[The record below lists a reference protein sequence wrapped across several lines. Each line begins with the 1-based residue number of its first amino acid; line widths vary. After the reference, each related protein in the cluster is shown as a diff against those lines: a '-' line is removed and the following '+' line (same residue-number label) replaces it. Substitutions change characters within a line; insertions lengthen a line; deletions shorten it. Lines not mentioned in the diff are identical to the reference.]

1 MYGFD
6 LIMVKYSVF
15 LFVCKGTTSSSNTVV
30 AGQENFQETDEAKI
44 VRENEERYIFL
55 HVTLISLKNGERG

>member
-1 MYGFD
+1 MYGSD

-30 AGQENFQETDEAKI
+30 AGQENFQETDEAKMK
-44 VRENEERYIFL
+44 NEERYIFL
-55 HVTLISLKNGERG
+55 HVTLISLKK